1 MSSPDYTPPNGK
13 EKGGRER
20 FFNNTTAQDFYS
32 KNLWDRPLR
41 SGAMVEGGK
50 TCWTKN
56 EGYIGRKGNAMQ
68 TLIIGS
74 SGGIG
79 AALLARGGVGLS
91 RSVDG
96 FDITSEASVCHHLG
110 ALSGPFD
117 RIIVA
122 TGALEIDGVRPE
134 KSLKSLDSEAMLK
147 QFALNAI
154 GPALV
159 LKHALHLMPRDRV
172 AQFAVLSARVGSI
185 GDNALGG
192 WYGYRAA
199 KAALNQLIHTASIE
213 VVRSHPL
220 AVVSLIHPGTVA
232 TSLTS
237 AYSAGHPTVM
247 PAVAAEN
254 ILRVLDG
261 VTQTGR
267 FWDWQGIEIP
277 W

>member
-1 MSSPDYTPPNGK
+1 
-13 EKGGRER
+13 
-20 FFNNTTAQDFYS
+20 
-32 KNLWDRPLR
+32 
-41 SGAMVEGGK
+41 
-50 TCWTKN
+50 
-56 EGYIGRKGNAMQ
+56 MQ

-91 RSVDG
+91 RSRDG
-96 FDITSEASVCHHLG
+96 LDITSEASLAQHLG

-122 TGALEIDGVRPE
+122 TGALEIDGARPE
-134 KSLKSLDSEAMLK
+134 KSLKSLDSAAMLA
-147 QFALNAI
+147 QFSLNAI

-159 LKHALHLMPRDRV
+159 LKHALRLMPRDRV
-172 AQFAVLSARVGSI
+172 SQFAVLSARVGSI

-213 VVRSHPL
+213 VARSHPL
-220 AVVSLIHPGTVA
+220 AILSLIHPGTVA

-237 AYSAGHPTVM
+237 GYSA
-247 PAVAAEN
+247 PAVAADN